1 MSRQTLF
8 SSLQD
13 KDQAIINLANDLIL
27 RAKPFHYNGH
37 KALSELNGKL
47 GLSEKTALNRL
58 IGIYDKLYEVAEKN
72 VGLLIERG
80 QGLEKEFRI

>member
-1 MSRQTLF
+1 MQV
-8 SSLQD
+8 
-13 KDQAIINLANDLIL
+13 KDAGIVNLANELIL
-27 RAKPFHYNGH
+27 RAKPFHYKGH
-37 KALSELNGKL
+37 KVLSELNSKL

-58 IGIYDKLYEVAEKN
+58 IGIYDKLYEVADKD